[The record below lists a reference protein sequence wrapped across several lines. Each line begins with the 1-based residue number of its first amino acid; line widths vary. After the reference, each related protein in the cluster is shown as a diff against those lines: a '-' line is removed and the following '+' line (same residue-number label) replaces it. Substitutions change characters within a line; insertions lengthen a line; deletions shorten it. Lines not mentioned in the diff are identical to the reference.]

1 MAQEGFKRKLATILS
16 AAAVGCS
23 RRLGKD
29 EAATVHTIT
38 LYRRIFSTLIKQSN
52 CTVTDSPRNNLL
64 SEFVRVVDA
73 VQY

>member
-1 MAQEGFKRKLATILS
+1 MAQEGFKRKLAAILS

-29 EAATVHTIT
+29 EAATVHSIT
-38 LYRRIFSTLIKQSN
+38 SYRKIISTLIKQYIG
-52 CTVTDSPRNNLL
+52 TATDSPGDNLL
-64 SEFVRVVDA
+64 SEFIRVVDA